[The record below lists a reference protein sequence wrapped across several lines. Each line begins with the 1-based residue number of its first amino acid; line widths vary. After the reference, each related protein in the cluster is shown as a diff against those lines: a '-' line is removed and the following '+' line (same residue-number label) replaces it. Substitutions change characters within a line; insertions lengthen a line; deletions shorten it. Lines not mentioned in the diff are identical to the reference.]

1 VHKLGGRVRWFRLTV
16 WTGIAEI
23 AACRTD
29 VSNVVIACSRSIV
42 VWTGVARKS
51 DQLACLIVQCPW
63 FGGSWVKLNF
73 EHYGVVVGRKCRDSL
88 TLFLTLLAV
97 KPPKY

>member
-1 VHKLGGRVRWFRLTV
+1 MV

-42 VWTGVARKS
+42 VSTGGLELRWRSSCGSEKRPVS
-51 DQLACLIVQCPW
+51 LFLIVQCPW
-63 FGGSWVKLNF
+63 FGGSWVKVNF
-73 EHYGVVVGRKCRDSL
+73 EHYGVVVGRKCQDGL
-88 TLFLTLLAV
+88 GF
-97 KPPKY
+97 